1 MTAQEDSS
9 AVPTLGVFLANYNH
23 AKYLP
28 DALDALLSQSV
39 QATSITV
46 VDDASSDNSVAII
59 QNYAR
64 RHPQIDFVLN
74 RQNKGYVQ
82 NANEWLVR
90 STHDLVYFAA
100 ADDCTLPHFFE
111 RSIEQFRQ
119 NPRAGLC
126 SALCYILDEGAR
138 DCVLAAS
145 PRPVKSAG
153 YLPPQAAAK
162 SLHRDGSWL
171 WGTATIYRRE
181 ILTRYGGFAA
191 ELHGYTDAYVSTVIA
206 LREGSCFIPEPLA
219 IWRRFVRHSIS
230 AVTLLDL
237 NRSTQTLNAIM
248 LRLARDLGD
257 ILPPSYPAR
266 FARRWLYD
274 VLQRQ
279 FDNSDNLDLAS
290 LSIVLSAYAP
300 VLAKLVPLI
309 GVLPGNW
316 RYAALALVLRPQ
328 DILPALK
335 RRRLTRSIVMPAPGV
350 AA

>member
-1 MTAQEDSS
+1 MTAREDSS
-9 AVPTLGVFLANYNH
+9 VAPTLGVFLANYNH

-59 QNYAR
+59 QDYAR
-64 RHPQIDFVLN
+64 RHAQIDFVLN

-82 NANEWLVR
+82 NANEWLAR
-90 STHDLVYFAA
+90 STRDLVYFAA

-111 RSIEQFRQ
+111 RSTEQLRQ
-119 NPRAGLC
+119 NPSAGLC
-126 SALCYILDEGAR
+126 SALCYILDEGAK

-145 PRPVKSAG
+145 PRPMESAG
-153 YLPPQAAAK
+153 YLSPQAAAR

-171 WGTATIYRRE
+171 WGTATVYRRE
-181 ILTRYGGFAA
+181 TLQRYGGFAT

-219 IWRRFVRHSIS
+219 IWRRFLRHSIS

-237 NRSTQTLNAIM
+237 SRSTETLNAIM
-248 LRLARDLGD
+248 LRLTRDLGD
-257 ILPPSYPAR
+257 ILPPGYPAR

-279 FDNSDNLDLAS
+279 FDNSEDLDPAS
-290 LSIVLSAYAP
+290 LSAVLSAYAP
-300 VLAKLVPLI
+300 ALAKLVPLI
-309 GVLPGNW
+309 GALPISW
-316 RYAALALVLRPQ
+316 RHAALALLLRPQ
-328 DILPALK
+328 DILPSLK
-335 RRRLTRSIVMPAPGV
+335 RRRLTRAIVMPAPG
-350 AA
+350 AAA